1 MMTEENVASEE
12 LVWRVLHNT
21 TLTEELRDSEIEA
34 LARIITV
41 REYKAGETIVKQGD
55 GNFGD
60 ELRDTLLILGSGEVE
75 ATATTGGE
83 QMTLHLLKPGD
94 LAGIIGFVGGNVAQV
109 SASVIA
115 KTASK
120 VLLLDRMRFEALL
133 NSQPAIVYYVMR
145 GIVRH
150 VHGIVRRMNMQS
162 VEMSNYLYRNQG
174 RY

>member
-1 MMTEENVASEE
+1 MTTDD
-12 LVWRVLHNT
+12 LILQTLHNS
-21 TLTEELRDSEIEA
+21 TLAEELRGAEDEA

-41 REYKAGETIVKQGD
+41 REYKAGDVIVKQGD
-55 GNFGD
+55 NAGESD
-60 ELRDTLLILGSGEVE
+60 LRDTLLILGSGEVE

-83 QMTLHLLKPGD
+83 KATLHLLNQGD
-94 LAGIIGFVGGNVAQV
+94 LAGLIGFVGGNVAQV
-109 SASVIA
+109 SANVVA
-115 KTASK
+115 KTDSK
-120 VLLLDRMRFEALL
+120 VLLLDRNRFEALL

-162 VEMSNYLYRNQG
+162 VEMSNYLYRIQG

>member
-1 MMTEENVASEE
+1 MTTDS
-12 LVWRVLHNT
+12 LILHTLHNS
-21 TLTEELRDSEIEA
+21 TLTEELRDAEIEA

-41 REYKAGETIVKQGD
+41 REYKAGEAIVKQGEPD
-55 GNFGD
+55 FAD
-60 ELRDTLLILGSGEVE
+60 DLRDTLLILGSGEVE
-75 ATATTGGE
+75 AKAITGGE
-83 QMTLHLLKPGD
+83 EMTLHLLKPGD

-109 SASVIA
+109 SASVVA
-115 KTASK
+115 KSDSK
-120 VLLLDRMRFEALL
+120 VLLLDRVRFEALL

-162 VEMSNYLYRNQG
+162 VEMSNYLYRTQG

>member
-1 MMTEENVASEE
+1 MATDE
-12 LVWRVLHNT
+12 LILQ
-21 TLTEELRDSEIEA
+21 TLNNSTLAEELRGAEVDA

-41 REYKAGETIVKQGD
+41 REYKAGDIIVKQGD
-55 GNFGD
+55 NAGES
-60 ELRDTLLILGSGEVE
+60 ELRDTLLILASGEVE

-83 QMTLHLLKPGD
+83 KATLHLLKQGD

-109 SASVIA
+109 SANVVA
-115 KTASK
+115 KTDSK
-120 VLLLDRMRFEALL
+120 LLLLDRNRFEALL

-162 VEMSNYLYRNQG
+162 VEMSNYLYRIQG

>member
-1 MMTEENVASEE
+1 MTTDD
-12 LVWRVLHNT
+12 LILHTLHNS
-21 TLTEELRDSEIEA
+21 TLAEELRDAEIEA

-41 REYKAGETIVKQGD
+41 REYKAGETIVQQG
-55 GNFGD
+55 GD
-60 ELRDTLLILGSGEVE
+60 SNQSELRDTLLILGSGEVE
-75 ATATTGGE
+75 AVATTGGE
-83 QMTLHLLKPGD
+83 KATLHLLKQGD

-109 SASVIA
+109 SANVVA
-115 KTASK
+115 KADSK
-120 VLLLDRMRFEALL
+120 LLLLDRARFEALL

-162 VEMSNYLYRNQG
+162 VEMSNYLYRIQG